1 MTDAFF
7 LALLGIVGD
16 VLQGLAADVLLEFR
30 QRTRSGPRGEVTG
43 PQLRRAVARTGD
55 GLAELRRGE
64 LRAVAPHEW
73 EAAVEAARDALVSS
87 RIDLGLIFDA
97 ELDPA
102 RLARLVETRGAA
114 GLERAGLDAGGVAAY
129 HRIVG
134 LTCEQ
139 LIAYF
144 RSLPQFEEVLQSH
157 TFWRVSDVAR
167 QLDALLQHQQAATA
181 TGTAD
186 AAFAARYAQA
196 VTDAL
201 GHFELFGVTRGR
213 RPRRHTFDKYVTLAV
228 ARRTRGVPDDDEDG
242 LTGVGIDVANA
253 LVDNPRVVIRAGAG
267 AGKTTL
273 LQWLA
278 AKVAD
283 RMVWT
288 RGGYLPFFVPL
299 RQFAQDTQELPA
311 PEELPAIIA
320 RMVAGEMPPG
330 WASRR
335 LASGRALLLVD
346 GVDELPPERREAA
359 RHWLGELVRAY
370 PQVRFVVTSR
380 PPAIDEDWLA
390 DEGFVPFDLL
400 SLSGQGIQDFLAR
413 WHEAAA
419 EEHDD
424 DPGAAE
430 WLATSRRDLSRLI
443 ATRADLRRLA
453 TSPLLAGLI
462 CALYQ
467 DRHMHLPRDR
477 RSLYEAA
484 LELLLLRWDER
495 RGVRTDQAP
504 QLSMEEQ
511 VVILQRLA
519 YSLVK
524 NQDILLPR
532 AEAVHRIRH
541 AMRGIR
547 PLRIEP
553 ETVLQRTLE
562 RTGLLREVY
571 DGQIQF
577 VHRTFRDYLAAKEV
591 VDSGDLG
598 LLIDHAHLDQWH
610 DVVVMAVAHARPAER
625 ERILTEL
632 LRGNAAARE
641 RGAVHDRLRLVAAA
655 CLAQADV
662 MESDDIR
669 EQVHQ
674 AARRLIPP
682 AGPDDAELLAKAGSF
697 VLELLPGPEGLA
709 DDQAAA
715 VIRTAAMIG
724 GEGARDIIARFTA
737 VDQSV
742 VIDELLRAW
751 RLSEDPERYATA
763 VLADVDFGDRRLEIQ
778 RWSRV
783 QYLRHLRK
791 LSVVSCR
798 GDLTPLD
805 PLAAIPRLRRLDLLQ
820 NTVLR
825 SLAPLTAA
833 RELRVLHL
841 ASCPLLRDLSPLA
854 RTGVTELHLYLMNA
868 PLETLRGAPVS
879 RLVIRDRSLAAGLG
893 GIPAELPLTDLVL
906 DNRPP
911 DRDLRGIDR
920 LAGLTHVEFFGA
932 PAPEELAALGRL
944 PGLAALTVHQ
954 PDDVRGLLRLPALRR
969 LAVDGIPAA
978 RRAAVL
984 DTLRAADHLT
994 ITVDGAAQPYEK
1006 GS

>member
-1 MTDAFF
+1 LTDAFF
-7 LALLGIVGD
+7 LALLSIVGD
-16 VLQGLAADVLLEFR
+16 VLQRVAADVLVEFR
-30 QRTRSGPRGEVTG
+30 QRQRAGTRGEVSAG
-43 PQLRRAVARTGD
+43 QLRQAVERTRD
-55 GLAELRRGE
+55 RLADLRRSD
-64 LRAVAPHEW
+64 LRDVTPYEW
-73 EAAVEAARDALVSS
+73 EAAVAAARSSLTGAGIDLALV
-87 RIDLGLIFDA
+87 FDA

-102 RLARLVETRGAA
+102 RLARIVETRGAA
-114 GLERAGLDAGGVAAY
+114 TLERAGLDAGGTAVY

-144 RSLPQFEEVLQSH
+144 RSLPHFEEVVQTH

-167 QLDALLQHQQAATA
+167 QLDTLLRSQRTAA
-181 TGTAD
+181 GLED
-186 AAFAARYAQA
+186 AAFAARYAGA

-201 GHFELFGVTRGR
+201 GQFELFGVTRGR

-288 RGGYLPFFVPL
+288 QGGYLPFFVPL
-299 RQFAQDTQELPA
+299 RQFAQDNRELPA

-359 RHWLGELVRAY
+359 RRWLGELVLAY
-370 PQVRFVVTSR
+370 PQVRYVVTSR
-380 PPAIDEDWLA
+380 PPAIAEDWLT
-390 DEGFVPFDLL
+390 EQGFVPFDLL
-400 SLSGQGIQDFLAR
+400 TLSGQGIQDFLAR

-419 EEHDD
+419 EEYGGE
-424 DPGAAE
+424 PGAAE
-430 WLATSRRDLSRLI
+430 WLATCRRELSELI
-443 ATRADLRRLA
+443 ATRAELRRLA
-453 TSPLLAGLI
+453 ANPLLAGLI

-477 RSLYEAA
+477 KSLYDAA

-504 QLSMEEQ
+504 PLSMEEQ

-532 AEAVHRIRH
+532 AEAIHRIRH

-547 PLRIEP
+547 QQQTEP
-553 ETVLQRTLE
+553 ELVLQRTLE

-610 DVVVMAVAHARPAER
+610 DVVIMAVAHARPAER
-625 ERILTEL
+625 ERILADL

-662 MESDDIR
+662 MDSDEIR
-669 EQVHQ
+669 DQVRQ

-682 AGPDDAELLAKAGSF
+682 AGLDDAELLAKAGPF
-697 VLELLPGPEGLA
+697 VLDLLPGPDGL
-709 DDQAAA
+709 DDEQAAR

-724 GEGARDIIARFTA
+724 GEGARDTIARFTGI
-737 VDQSV
+737 DQSV

-751 RLSEDPERYATA
+751 RLSEDPERYATT

-783 QYLRHLRK
+783 QYLRHLKK
-791 LSVVSCR
+791 LTVVSCR

-805 PLAAIPRLRRLDLLQ
+805 PLAAIPRLHRLELLQ

-833 RELRVLHL
+833 GTLRVLHL

-854 RTGVTELHLYLMNA
+854 RTNVAELQLYLMNA
-868 PLETLRGAPVS
+868 PLATLSGARVT

-893 GIPAELPLTDLVL
+893 PLPAGLPLTELVL

-911 DRDLRGIDR
+911 DRNLRGVER
-920 LAGLTHVEFFGA
+920 LAALTHVEFHGTPDA
-932 PAPEELAALGRL
+932 AEIAALHRL
-944 PGLAALTVHQ
+944 PALTSLTVHQ
-954 PDDVRGLLRLPALRR
+954 PDTVDDLVRLPALQR
-969 LAVDGIPAA
+969 LAVDGVPAA
-978 RRAAVL
+978 RYPAVL
-984 DTLRAADHLT
+984 ATLNRANHLT
-994 ITVDGAAQPYEK
+994 TTLDGVAPP
-1006 GS
+1006 GR

>member
-1 MTDAFF
+1 MTDVFF
-7 LALLGIVGD
+7 LALLGIAGE
-16 VLQGLAADVLLEFR
+16 VLQRVAGDVLLEFA
-30 QRTRSGPRGEVTG
+30 QRHRAGPRNEVTAG
-43 PQLRRAVARTGD
+43 QLRRAVDRMRD
-55 GLAELRRGE
+55 GLADLRQTDLRG
-64 LRAVAPHEW
+64 VAPHEW
-73 EAAVEAARDALVSS
+73 EAAVAAARSSLTGAGVDLALV
-87 RIDLGLIFDA
+87 FEC

-102 RLARLVETRGAA
+102 RLARVVEARGAVN
-114 GLERAGLDAGGVAAY
+114 LERAGLDDGGTAVY
-129 HRIVG
+129 HRVIS

-144 RSLPQFEEVLQSH
+144 RSLPHFEEVVQTH

-167 QLDALLQHQQAATA
+167 QLDALLQSQRSAA
-181 TGTAD
+181 GVED
-186 AAFAARYAQA
+186 AAFAARYARA
-196 VTDAL
+196 VADAL
-201 GHFELFGVTRGR
+201 GQFELFGVTRGR
-213 RPRRHTFDKYVTLAV
+213 KPRRHTFDKYVTLAV
-228 ARRTRGVPDDDEDG
+228 ARRAREAPDDDDDA

-278 AKVAD
+278 AKVAE
-283 RMVWT
+283 RMAWT
-288 RGGYLPFFVPL
+288 RDGYLPFFVPL
-299 RQFAQDTQELPA
+299 RQFAQDSQELPA

-320 RMVAGEMPPG
+320 RMVAGEKPAG
-330 WASRR
+330 WVSRQF
-335 LASGRALLLVD
+335 ASGRALLLVD
-346 GVDELPPERREAA
+346 GVDELPPERRESV
-359 RHWLGELVRAY
+359 RRWLGELVTAY
-370 PQVRFVVTSR
+370 PQVRYVVTSR
-380 PPAIDEDWLA
+380 PPAIEEDWLA
-390 DEGFVPFDLL
+390 GEGFVPFDLL
-400 SLSGQGIQDFLAR
+400 TLSGQGIQDFLAR

-419 EEHDD
+419 EEYGGE
-424 DPGAAE
+424 PGAAD
-430 WLATSRRDLSRLI
+430 WLATCRRELSDLI
-443 ATRADLRRLA
+443 ATRPELRRLA
-453 TSPLLAGLI
+453 ANPLLAGLI

-477 RSLYEAA
+477 KSLYDAA

-532 AEAVHRIRH
+532 NEAIHRIRH

-547 PLRIEP
+547 PQHAEP
-553 ETVLQRTLE
+553 EFVLQRTLE

-610 DVVVMAVAHARPAER
+610 DVVIMAVAHARPAER

-632 LRGNAAARE
+632 LRGNTAARE
-641 RGAVHDRLRLVAAA
+641 RSVVHDRLRLVAAA

-662 MESDDIR
+662 MDSDQIR
-669 EQVHQ
+669 EQVHR

-682 AGPDDAELLAKAGSF
+682 ATLDDAELLAKAGPF
-697 VLELLPGPEGLA
+697 VLDLLPGPDGL
-709 DDQAAA
+709 DDEQAAR

-724 GEGARDIIARFTA
+724 GEGARDTIARFTGI
-737 VDQSV
+737 DQSV

-751 RLSEDPERYATA
+751 RLSEDPEKYATT

-791 LSVVSCR
+791 LTVVSCR

-805 PLAAIPRLRRLDLLQ
+805 PLAAIPGLHRLELLQ
-820 NTVLR
+820 NTALR
-825 SLAPLTAA
+825 SLDPLIAA
-833 RELRVLHL
+833 RNLRVLHL

-854 RTGVTELHLYLMNA
+854 RTGVSELHLYLMNA
-868 PLETLRGAPVS
+868 ALETLSGAQIT
-879 RLVIRDRSLAAGLG
+879 RLVIRDRTLATGLTP
-893 GIPAELPLTDLVL
+893 IPADLPLTELVL
-906 DNRPP
+906 DNRAP
-911 DRDLRGIDR
+911 DRSLRGIER
-920 LAGLTHVEFFGA
+920 LTALTHVEFFGT
-932 PAPEELAALGRL
+932 PDSEEVAALRQL
-944 PGLAALTVHQ
+944 PTLTSLTAHQ
-954 PDDVRGLLRLPALRR
+954 PDTVDALVGLPALQR

-978 RRAAVL
+978 RHPAVL
-984 DTLRAADHLT
+984 ATLKQSTHLS
-994 ITVDGAAQPYEK
+994 ITLDGIPLHP
-1006 GS
+1006 

>member
-1 MTDAFF
+1 LTDAFF
-7 LALLGIVGD
+7 LALVGIVGD
-16 VLQGLAADVLLEFR
+16 VLQRVAADVLVEFG
-30 QRTRSGPRGEVTG
+30 QRRRSGARGEVTAG
-43 PQLRRAVARTGD
+43 QLRRAVERTRAALTDLRQGD
-55 GLAELRRGE
+55 LHG
-64 LRAVAPHEW
+64 VAPHEW
-73 EAAVEAARDALVSS
+73 EAAVAAARSSLTGAGVDLALV
-87 RIDLGLIFDA
+87 FDA
-97 ELDPA
+97 ELDPV
-102 RLARLVETRGAA
+102 RLAGIVETRGAA
-114 GLERAGLDAGGVAAY
+114 ALERTGLDAGGTAVY
-129 HRIVG
+129 HRVVR

-139 LIAYF
+139 LITYF
-144 RSLPQFEEVLQSH
+144 RSLPHFEEVVQTH
-157 TFWRVSDVAR
+157 TFWRVNDVAR
-167 QLDALLQHQQAATA
+167 QLDTLVQNHLAAA
-181 TGTAD
+181 GAED
-186 AAFAARYAQA
+186 AAFAARYAGA
-196 VTDAL
+196 VAEAL
-201 GHFELFGVTRGR
+201 GQFELFGVTRGR

-228 ARRTRGVPDDDEDG
+228 ARRTRAVLDDDEDG
-242 LTGVGIDVANA
+242 LTGVGIDVVNA

-283 RMVWT
+283 RMLWT
-288 RGGYLPFFVPL
+288 QGGHLPFFVPL
-299 RQFAQDTQELPA
+299 RQFAQDGQELPA
-311 PEELPAIIA
+311 PEELPAISA

-330 WASRR
+330 WTSRR
-335 LASGRALLLVD
+335 LASGRALLLID
-346 GVDELPPERREAA
+346 GVDELPPERRETA
-359 RHWLGELVRAY
+359 RRWLGELVRAY
-370 PQVRFVVTSR
+370 PQARYVVTSR
-380 PPAIDEDWLA
+380 PPAIEDDWLT

-400 SLSGQGIQDFLAR
+400 TLSGQGIQEFLAR

-419 EEHDD
+419 EEYGSE
-424 DPGAAE
+424 PGAAD
-430 WLATSRRDLSRLI
+430 WLATCHRELSELI
-443 ATRADLRRLA
+443 ATRPELRRLA
-453 TSPLLAGLI
+453 ANPLLAGLI

-477 RSLYEAA
+477 KSLYDAA

-547 PLRIEP
+547 QHHSEP
-553 ETVLQRTLE
+553 EVVLQRTLE

-571 DGQIQF
+571 DSQIQF

-610 DVVVMAVAHARPAER
+610 DVVIMAVAHARPIER
-625 ERILTEL
+625 ERILTQL
-632 LRGNAAARE
+632 LDGNAAARE

-662 MESDDIR
+662 MDSDAIR
-669 EQVHQ
+669 DQVHQ

-682 AGPDDAELLAKAGSF
+682 ASLDDAELLAKAGPF
-697 VLELLPGPEGLA
+697 VLELLPGPERL
-709 DDQAAA
+709 DDEQAAR

-724 GEGARDIIARFTA
+724 GEGARDTIARFTGL
-737 VDQSV
+737 DQSV

-751 RLSEDPERYATA
+751 RLSEDPERYATT

-783 QYLRHLRK
+783 QYLRHLSK
-791 LSVVSCR
+791 LTVVSCR

-805 PLAAIPRLRRLDLLQ
+805 PLAAIPRLHRLELLQ

-833 RELRVLHL
+833 PNLRVLHL

-854 RTGVTELHLYLMNA
+854 RTNVSELHLYLMNA
-868 PLETLRGAPVS
+868 PLRTLSGS
-879 RLVIRDRSLAAGLG
+879 KITRLVIRDRSLAAGLEP
-893 GIPAELPLTDLVL
+893 IPDDLPLTELVL

-911 DRDLRGIDR
+911 DRSLRGIER
-920 LAGLTHVEFFGA
+920 LPALTHVEFFGT
-932 PAPEELAALGRL
+932 PDREELAALRRL
-944 PGLAALTVHQ
+944 PMLTSLTAHRPDAVHELVQ
-954 PDDVRGLLRLPALRR
+954 LPELRR
-969 LAVDGIPAA
+969 LTVDEIPAA
-978 RRAAVL
+978 RYQEMLVA
-984 DTLRAADHLT
+984 LRQANHLT
-994 ITVDGAAQPYEK
+994 VTLNGTTLPP
-1006 GS
+1006 

>member
-1 MTDAFF
+1 M
-7 LALLGIVGD
+7 
-16 VLQGLAADVLLEFR
+16 
-30 QRTRSGPRGEVTG
+30 
-43 PQLRRAVARTGD
+43 
-55 GLAELRRGE
+55 
-64 LRAVAPHEW
+64 
-73 EAAVEAARDALVSS
+73 
-87 RIDLGLIFDA
+87 
-97 ELDPA
+97 
-102 RLARLVETRGAA
+102 
-114 GLERAGLDAGGVAAY
+114 GLDAGGTAVY
-129 HRIVG
+129 HRVVG

-144 RSLPQFEEVLQSH
+144 RSLPQFEEVVQTR
-157 TFWRVSDVAR
+157 TFWRVGDVAR
-167 QLDALLQHQQAATA
+167 QLDALLQHQRSAA
-181 TGTAD
+181 GIED
-186 AAFAARYAQA
+186 AAFAARYAEA

-201 GHFELFGVTRGR
+201 GQFELFGVTRGR

-228 ARRTRGVPDDDEDG
+228 ARRTQGVPDDDEDG

-253 LVDNPRVVIRAGAG
+253 LLDNPRVVIRAGAG

-288 RGGYLPFFVPL
+288 RDGYLPFFVPL
-299 RQFAQDTQELPA
+299 RQFAQDSHELPS
-311 PEELPAIIA
+311 PEQLPAIVA
-320 RMVAGEMPPG
+320 RMVAGEMPAG

-335 LASGRALLLVD
+335 FASGRALLLVD

-359 RHWLGELVRAY
+359 RRWLGELVRAY

-380 PPAIDEDWLA
+380 PPAIEEDWLA
-390 DEGFVPFDLL
+390 AEGFVPFDLL

-419 EEHDD
+419 EESGDE
-424 DPGAAE
+424 PGAAD
-430 WLATSRRDLSRLI
+430 WLETCRRELTELI
-443 ATRADLRRLA
+443 AGRPELRRLA
-453 TSPLLAGLI
+453 ASPLLAGLI

-477 RSLYEAA
+477 KSLYDAA

-495 RGVRTDQAP
+495 RGVRTDRAP

-532 AEAVHRIRH
+532 AEAIRRISH

-547 PLRIEP
+547 QHQAEP
-553 ETVLQRTLE
+553 ELVLQRTLE

-591 VDSGDLG
+591 VDAGDLG

-610 DVVVMAVAHARPAER
+610 DVVIMAVAHARPAER
-625 ERILTEL
+625 ERILTDL

-641 RGAVHDRLRLVAAA
+641 RGVLHDRLRLVAAA

-662 MESDDIR
+662 TDSDEIR
-669 EQVHQ
+669 DQVHQ

-682 AGPDDAELLAKAGSF
+682 ATLDDAELLAKAGPF
-697 VLELLPGPEGLA
+697 VLDLLPGPQGL
-709 DDQAAA
+709 DDEQAAR

-724 GEGARDIIARFTA
+724 GEGARDIIARFTGI
-737 VDQSV
+737 DQSM

-763 VLADVDFGDRRLEIQ
+763 VLADVEFGDLRLEIQ

-783 QYLRHLRK
+783 QYLRHLTK
-791 LSVVSCR
+791 LAIVSCR

-805 PLAAIPRLRRLDLLQ
+805 PLAAIPGLRRLELLQ

-825 SLAPLTAA
+825 DLSPLTAA
-833 RELRVLHL
+833 HNLRELHL

-854 RTGVTELHLYLMNA
+854 RTQVSELHLHLMNA
-868 PLETLRGAPVS
+868 PLETLGGAQLT
-879 RLVIRDRSLAAGLG
+879 RLVIRDRSLAAGLHPL
-893 GIPAELPLTDLVL
+893 PAGLPLTDLVL

-911 DRDLRGIDR
+911 DRNLRGIER
-920 LAGLTHVEFFGA
+920 LPALTHVEFFGA
-932 PAPEELAALGRL
+932 PDPEELAALS
-944 PGLAALTVHQ
+944 
-954 PDDVRGLLRLPALRR
+954 RLPALSSLTAHQPDTVDDLVRLPALQH
-969 LAVDGIPAA
+969 LAVDGIPDAQQS
-978 RRAAVL
+978 AVL
-984 DTLRAADHLT
+984 AALKQSGHLSITLNGET
-994 ITVDGAAQPYEK
+994 IA
-1006 GS
+1006 S

>member
-1 MTDAFF
+1 MLVSDAFF
-7 LALLGIVGD
+7 LALLSIVGD
-16 VLQGLAADVLLEFR
+16 VLQELAADVLLEFR
-30 QRTRSGPRGEVTG
+30 QRRRSGSGAEVT
-43 PQLRRAVARTGD
+43 PQQLRRAVERTRD
-55 GLAELRRGE
+55 GLTELRQGE
-64 LRAVAPHEW
+64 LRGVAPYEW
-73 EAAVEAARDALVSS
+73 EAAVAAARSTLVSGGIDLALV
-87 RIDLGLIFDA
+87 FDA

-102 RLARLVETRGAA
+102 RLARVVEARGSAA
-114 GLERAGLDAGGVAAY
+114 LEHAALDAGGTAVY
-129 HRIVG
+129 HRVVR

-139 LIAYF
+139 LIACF
-144 RSLPQFEEVLQSH
+144 RSLPHFEEVLQTH
-157 TFWRVSDVAR
+157 TFWRVGDVAR
-167 QLDALLQHQQAATA
+167 QLDALLEQQRAGA
-181 TGTAD
+181 GTED
-186 AAFAARYAQA
+186 AAFAARYARA
-196 VTDAL
+196 VVDTL
-201 GHFELFGVTRGR
+201 GQFELFGVTRGR

-228 ARRTRGVPDDDEDG
+228 ARRTRRMPDDDEDG

-283 RMVWT
+283 RMAWT

-299 RQFAQDTQELPA
+299 RQFAQDSQELPA
-311 PEELPAIIA
+311 PEQLPAIIA
-320 RMVAGEMPPG
+320 RMVTGEMPPG

-346 GVDELPPERREAA
+346 GVDELPPERREAV
-359 RHWLGELVRAY
+359 RRWLGELVRAY

-390 DEGFVPFDLL
+390 EEGFVPFDLL

-419 EEHDD
+419 EEHEGE
-424 DPGAAE
+424 PGAAA
-430 WLATSRRDLSRLI
+430 WLAGCRRDLTQLI
-443 ATRADLRRLA
+443 ATRPDLRRLA

-462 CALYQ
+462 CALFQ

-477 RSLYEAA
+477 KSLYDAA

-532 AEAVHRIRH
+532 AEAIHRIRH

-547 PLRIEP
+547 QQHVEP
-553 ETVLQRTLE
+553 EAVLQRTLE

-610 DVVVMAVAHARPAER
+610 DVVIMAVAHARPAER
-625 ERILTEL
+625 ERILTDL

-641 RGAVHDRLRLVAAA
+641 RGAIHDRLRLVAAA

-662 MESDDIR
+662 MDSDDIR

-682 AGPDDAELLAKAGSF
+682 ASLDDAELLAKAGSF
-697 VLELLPGPEGLA
+697 VLELLPGPAGLG
-709 DDQAAA
+709 DDQAAR

-724 GEGARDIIARFTA
+724 GEGARDTIARFTGI
-737 VDQSV
+737 DQAM

-751 RLSEDPERYATA
+751 RLSEDPERYATT

-783 QYLRHLRK
+783 QYLRHLSK

-805 PLAAIPRLRRLDLLQ
+805 PLAAIPRLRHLELLQ

-825 SLAPLTAA
+825 SLDPLAAAP
-833 RELRVLHL
+833 ELRVLHL
-841 ASCPLLRDLSPLA
+841 ASCPVLRDLSPIA

-868 PLETLRGAPVS
+868 PLETLRGARIT

-893 GIPAELPLTDLVL
+893 GIPAGLPLTELVL

-911 DRDLRGIDR
+911 DRNLRDVDR
-920 LAGLTHVEFFGA
+920 LSGLTHVEFFGT
-932 PAPEELAALGRL
+932 PGRDEIAALRRL
-944 PGLAALTVHQ
+944 PRLTSLTVHQ
-954 PDDVRGLLRLPALRR
+954 PDDVRELVRLPGLLR
-969 LAVDGIPAA
+969 LAVDGVPAA
-978 RRAAVL
+978 HRATVL
-984 DTLRAADHLT
+984 TALEQAGHLSV
-994 ITVDGAAQPYEK
+994 TVDGLPARAAA
-1006 GS
+1006 